1 MSPDRG
7 LLGRLPEGGSAGDLF
22 GQICILAALAK
33 ALAERGLST
42 QMDVHLDE
50 ERGEKALEAAQPAR
64 QSAQRQPPEDSV
76 PDSDKV
82 ALDIP
87 RDQNGT
93 FDPMLITKYRRR
105 LPGFD
110 RKIASMHVRGDD
122 DPQDPGASRGDPWCR
137 GLARPDFRDHRRG
150 HRRDHRR
157 DHGGGHR
164 QARPPGPL
172 LSDRL
177 HGRDRGR
184 YPDRRA
190 AANKAVFVALA
201 VLPDGTR
208 DVPGPWFHAN
218 EGARFRA
225 RVLSELRN
233 PIVGKQSPGSFPDPP
248 HTFQRSRS
256 PSWTG

>member
-22 GQICILAALAK
+22 GQTGILAALAK

-110 RKIASMHVRGDD
+110 RKIVSMHAWGMTTRKIQGHLEAIHGVEAS
-122 DPQDPGASRGDPWCR
+122 PGLISAITGAITGAIMEEVAAWRN
-137 GLARPDFRDHRRG
+137 RPL
-150 HRRDHRR
+150 
-157 DHGGGHR
+157 
-164 QARPPGPL
+164 GPL

-201 VLPDGTR
+201 VLPDGR
-208 DVPGPWFHAN
+208 RGVPGPWFHAH

-225 RVLSELRN
+225 RVPSDLRN

-248 HTFQRSRS
+248 HTFRRSRS